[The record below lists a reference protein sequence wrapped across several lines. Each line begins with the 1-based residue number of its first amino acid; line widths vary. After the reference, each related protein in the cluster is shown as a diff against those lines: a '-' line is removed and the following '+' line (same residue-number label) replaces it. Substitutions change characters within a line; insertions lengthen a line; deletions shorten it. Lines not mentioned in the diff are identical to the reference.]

1 MPLFKGALSKEGKGV
16 EKGENEKKRASALFF
31 EIYTR
36 KFWEIIKVSTMF
48 LIASI
53 PALLIMMFV
62 SGQISV
68 LITDVFREHLDAA
81 IKMEGVNDPGVLTAY
96 VSIADVIIRIFIA
109 LLLTALWGTGPA
121 SAGYNYIFSCFS
133 REEHAFVWS
142 EFWEQTFKNFKQTI
156 LIFIID
162 IFSFVLLVNAF
173 FFYASQNGAFSIM
186 KYVIMC
192 FLMVYTMMHF
202 YIYPIVIS
210 FKVKLGEVFKNS
222 LLLSIIALP
231 VNLLLLLGVLAIH
244 FVMPYVGITMPS
256 LMASLGYWTVYIG
269 MALFVLQGLSGFLVA
284 FVTNRVMKKYVLDEK
299 KTEDKK
305 ELY

>member
-16 EKGENEKKRASALFF
+16 EKGESEKKRASALFF
-31 EIYTR
+31 EIYSR
-36 KFWEIIKVSTMF
+36 KFWDIIKVSTMF

-53 PALLIMMFV
+53 PALLIMMFL

-68 LITDVFREHLDAA
+68 LITDVFREYLDAA

-121 SAGYNYIFSCFS
+121 SAGYRYIFSCFS

-156 LIFIID
+156 WIFVID
-162 IFSFVLLVNAF
+162 MLAFVLLVNAF
-173 FFYASQNGAFSIM
+173 FFYASEGGAFGIM

-192 FLMVYTMMHF
+192 FLLVYTMMHF
-202 YIYPIVIS
+202 YIYPILIN
-210 FKVKLGEVFKNS
+210 FKVKLREAFKNA
-222 LLLSIIALP
+222 LLLTIIALP
-231 VNLLLLLGVLAIH
+231 ANFLLLIGVLVIH
-244 FVMPYVGITMPS
+244 FIMPCVGITMPS
-256 LMASLGYWTVYIG
+256 LMPSLGYWTVYIG
-269 MALFVLQGLSGFLVA
+269 MALFILQGLSGFLVA
-284 FVTNRVMKKYVLDEK
+284 FVTNRVMKKYVLDMDR
-299 KTEDKK
+299 TADKK

>member
-16 EKGENEKKRASALFF
+16 EKGESERKRASALFF
-31 EIYTR
+31 ELYTR
-36 KFWEIIKVSTMF
+36 KFWEIIKVSFMF
-48 LIASI
+48 LVASI
-53 PALLIMMFV
+53 PALLVMMFV

-68 LITDVFREHLDAA
+68 QITNVLKEYLDAA
-81 IKMEGVNDPGVLTAY
+81 IKMEGVNDHGVLTAY

-121 SAGYNYIFSCFS
+121 SAGYAYIFRCYA
-133 REEHAFVWS
+133 REEHAFTWS

-156 LIFIID
+156 WIFVID
-162 IFSFVLLVNAF
+162 MLAFVLLVNAF
-173 FFYASQNGAFSIM
+173 FFYVSQGGAFGIM

-192 FLMVYTMMHF
+192 FFMVYTMMHF
-202 YIYPIVIS
+202 YIYPILIN
-210 FKVKLGEVFKNS
+210 FKVKLGEAFKNS

-231 VNLLLLLGVLAIH
+231 VNFLLLAGVLAIH
-244 FVMPYVGITMPS
+244 FVMPYLGMTLPS
-256 LMASLGYWTVYIG
+256 LTASLGYWTIYIG
-269 MALFVLQGLSGFLVA
+269 MALFILQGLSGFLVA
-284 FVTNRVMKKYVLDEK
+284 FVTNRVMKKYVLDME